1 MAEKINEHL
10 NIEMKLLSWNVN
22 SIRSRL
28 GHIEKI
34 ISEESPDIL
43 CLQETKVENDK
54 FPKKFFNE
62 LGYKFIHING
72 IKAYNGV
79 CIITK
84 QKSEKDKIVNW
95 CDLND
100 GRHIS
105 IKISKIHIH
114 NLYIPA
120 GGEEP
125 NPQNN
130 KKFEHKLNFLDE
142 LINWSRKNKK
152 NKTILCGD
160 FNIAP
165 NENDVWSH
173 KQLINT
179 VSHTPIEIKKLNEFL
194 NTGPWID
201 LIKEKI
207 FPPSNLFTWWSY
219 RSPDYKKSNRG
230 RRLDHFWCSLD
241 LKSEV
246 KTVRILKHTRDWKK
260 PSDHVPVLIN
270 LKKIKFC

>member
-1 MAEKINEHL
+1 
-10 NIEMKLLSWNVN
+10 MKLLSWNVN

-84 QKSEKDKIVNW
+84 QKSEQDKIVNW

-105 IKISKIHIH
+105 IKIS
-114 NLYIPA
+114 NL
-120 GGEEP
+120 
-125 NPQNN
+125 
-130 KKFEHKLNFLDE
+130 
-142 LINWSRKNKK
+142 S
-152 NKTILCGD
+152 
-160 FNIAP
+160 
-165 NENDVWSH
+165 V
-173 KQLINT
+173 
-179 VSHTPIEIKKLNEFL
+179 
-194 NTGPWID
+194 
-201 LIKEKI
+201 
-207 FPPSNLFTWWSY
+207 
-219 RSPDYKKSNRG
+219 
-230 RRLDHFWCSLD
+230 
-241 LKSEV
+241 
-246 KTVRILKHTRDWKK
+246 
-260 PSDHVPVLIN
+260 
-270 LKKIKFC
+270 

>member
-1 MAEKINEHL
+1 
-10 NIEMKLLSWNVN
+10 MKLLSWNIN

-28 GHIEKI
+28 SHIEKLI
-34 ISEESPDIL
+34 IEESPDIL
-43 CLQETKVENDK
+43 CFQETKVENDK
-54 FPKKFFNE
+54 FPKNFFCK
-62 LGYKFIHING
+62 LGYKFIHLNG
-72 IKAYNGV
+72 IKSYNGV

-84 QKSEKDKIVNW
+84 QKSEIDKIVNW

-105 IKISKIHIH
+105 IKINKLNIH
-114 NLYIPA
+114 NFYIPA
-120 GGEEP
+120 GGDEP

-142 LINWSRKNKK
+142 LINWSKQNEN

-179 VSHTPIEIKKLNEFL
+179 VSHTPIEIKKLNELL

-201 LIKEKI
+201 LIKEKVVL
-207 FPPSNLFTWWSY
+207 PSNLFTWWSY
-219 RSPDYKKSNRG
+219 RSPDYKKNNRG

-241 LKSEV
+241 LESMV
-246 KTVRILKHTRDWKK
+246 KTVKILEHTRDWKK

-270 LKKIKFC
+270 LK